1 MDPKRRSLLSLL
13 LLTCWFATAGN
24 VAVRDASAKDGGS
37 NSGSGSSGSGS
48 SGSGSSGSNSG
59 SGSDDSGHGGSDDS
73 GHGGGDD
80 NGGGHGSDDGDD
92 DNGSDDSNNRGSTG
106 SQGRGSDYDRARD
119 AVRDGKVLP
128 LKAILKN
135 IDMRRYGRVIDVRLK
150 RSMFSDTYQLKVRDG
165 AGTIRTLRINARNG
179 TLLGG
184 S

>member
-13 LLTCWFATAGN
+13 LLTCWLAAAGN
-24 VAVRDASAKDGGS
+24 LAVRDASAKDGGS
-37 NSGSGSSGSGS
+37 NSGSGSSGGSGSGS

-59 SGSDDSGHGGSDDS
+59 SSGSGSDTS

-80 NGGGHGSDDGDD
+80 HGGGHGGDDGDDGDD
-92 DNGSDDSNNRGSTG
+92 DGGSGNH
-106 SQGRGSDYDRARD
+106 GRGSDYDRARD

-135 IDMRRYGRVIDVRLK
+135 IDMRRYGRVIDVRLQ
-150 RSMFSDTYQLKVRDG
+150 RSMVSDTYQLKVRDG
-165 AGTIRTLRINARNG
+165 AGTIRTLRINARDG

>member
-1 MDPKRRSLLSLL
+1 MHPKRRSLLSLL
-13 LLTCWFATAGN
+13 LLTCWLAAAGTL
-24 VAVRDASAKDGGS
+24 AVRDASAKDGGS
-37 NSGSGSSGSGS
+37 NSGSGSSGSGA

-59 SGSDDSGHGGSDDS
+59 SSGSGSDNS

-80 NGGGHGSDDGDD
+80 HGGGHGGDDGDDGDD
-92 DNGSDDSNNRGSTG
+92 DSGSGN
-106 SQGRGSDYDRARD
+106 QGHGSDYDRARD

-135 IDMRRYGRVIDVRLK
+135 IGMRRYGRVIDVRLQ
-150 RSMFSDTYQLKVRDG
+150 RSMVSDTYQLKVRDG